1 MTMMIAARDAS
12 GVERTIRQFFEQKYP
27 GINMQFANFE
37 QGIRDGLVGDRL
49 MAMLSGAFGML
60 AALLVVIGLYG
71 VLSYFLSQ
79 CRGEIGIRL
88 ALGATRGRVIGE
100 SLMGA
105 LRMLGIGLI
114 VGALLTLL
122 AGKEASTMVYGLKP
136 WDPPTLIAAAGLLA
150 VVTVVTSL
158 APALKAAN
166 VNPIET
172 LRAD

>member
-1 MTMMIAARDAS
+1 
-12 GVERTIRQFFEQKYP
+12 
-27 GINMQFANFE
+27 
-37 QGIRDGLVGDRL
+37 
-49 MAMLSGAFGML
+49 
-60 AALLVVIGLYG
+60 
-71 VLSYFLSQ
+71 
-79 CRGEIGIRL
+79 
-88 ALGATRGRVIGE
+88 
-100 SLMGA
+100 MGA